1 MEPIQQRTNWLG
13 QKMADMSEDMLSSLF
28 VEISNFR
35 DTGLLVGGNLRNLE
49 KEFSDNVSHTP
60 YGDCMRLVEDEFLY
74 EMSRRYYN
82 SLFF

>member
-1 MEPIQQRTNWLG
+1 MEPIQPRTNWLG

-49 KEFSDNVSHTP
+49 KEFSDKVTHTP
-60 YGDCMRLVEDEFLY
+60 YGDCMRLVEDEALY
-74 EMSRRYYN
+74 EMSRRYHN

>member
-49 KEFSDNVSHTP
+49 KEFSDQVTHTP
-60 YGDCMRLVEDEFLY
+60 YGDCMRVVEDEVLY

>member
-13 QKMADMSEDMLSSLF
+13 QKMADMNEDMLSSLF

-60 YGDCMRLVEDEFLY
+60 YGDCMRLVEDEVLY

>member
-1 MEPIQQRTNWLG
+1 MKPIEQRKNWIG
-13 QKMADMSEDMLSSLF
+13 QKLADMSEDMLSSLF
-28 VEISNFR
+28 VEITNFR
-35 DTGLLVGGNLRNLE
+35 NTGILKGGNLRNLE

-60 YGDCMRLVEDEFLY
+60 YGDCMRLIEDEVLY

>member
-1 MEPIQQRTNWLG
+1 MNTIQQRNNWLG

-28 VEISNFR
+28 KEITEFR
-35 DTGLLVGGNLRNLE
+35 DTGLLKGGNLRGLE

-60 YGDCMRLVEDEFLY
+60 YGDCMRLVEDEILY

>member
-35 DTGLLVGGNLRNLE
+35 DTGLLVGENLRNLE

-60 YGDCMRLVEDEFLY
+60 YGDCMRLVEDEALY

>member
-60 YGDCMRLVEDEFLY
+60 YGDCMRLVEDEVLY